1 MDKQILL
8 SICLPTYNQPQ
19 DFKRTLLSII
29 SQINEKNQ
37 QEIEIVIGDNSTNQE
52 TEDLVKKDF
61 NLPYIHYYRHGTN
74 LGVDRNILFLI
85 EKAQGEYIWL
95 FGDDEMKPSAI
106 DYVLNILKQDNNLS
120 LIWVNFEGFDP
131 KDLSRPYI
139 YSSEDL
145 LLEDGNEVLK
155 KTGAYICFISTL
167 IMKRKEL
174 LDIDKNDIKKFIG
187 SGLMTLYLPLFL
199 LSQKERKFFIINQS
213 LIIGH
218 FTPRE
223 KIEWDHFQIFGIN
236 FYFVAHHFRE
246 KFKKK
251 TIKKLQQKTFSM
263 VWRDIFLGWL
273 KGYNTPKGKFKKLLK
288 LYWRFPQF
296 WFIVPL
302 FFMPKFM
309 IRLIYFVKKRWQ
321 NRLKVILN

>member
-1 MDKQILL
+1 MNNKILL

-52 TEDLVKKDF
+52 TEDLVKKEF

-85 EKAQGEYIWL
+85 EKAKGEYIWL

-106 DYVLNILKQDNNLS
+106 DYVLNILKQNNNLS

-131 KDLSRPYI
+131 RNLSRPYI
-139 YSSEDL
+139 DSSEDL
-145 LLEDGNEVLK
+145 LLKDGNEVLK
-155 KTGAYICFISTL
+155 KIGLGIYFISTL
-167 IMKRKEL
+167 IMKRKNL
-174 LDIDKNDIKKFIG
+174 LGIDHNDIKKFVD
-187 SGLMTLYLPLFL
+187 SGLIVLYLPLFL
-199 LSQKERKFFIINQS
+199 LSQKEQKFLIITRS
-213 LIIGH
+213 LIISR

-223 KIEWDHFQIFGIN
+223 KIKWDYFQVCGIN
-236 FYFVAHHFRE
+236 FYFVVNHFRE

-251 TIKKLQQKTFSM
+251 TIKQLQQKVFSII
-263 VWRDIFLGWL
+263 WRDIFLGWL
-273 KGYNTPKGKFKKLLK
+273 KGYNNPKGKLKRLLK
-288 LYWRFPQF
+288 IYWRFPQF

-302 FFMPKFM
+302 FFMPKFV
-309 IRLIYFVKKRWQ
+309 IRVLYRVKKALLEKFSVFR
-321 NRLKVILN
+321 